1 MNISPEI
8 KNQIPNTQSLFWIGS
23 LISGILLGL
32 SAPGFGTNWVG
43 LLAFF
48 PLLAVLDQ
56 LHKNRLFVFFLQPA
70 GFPEVLLLR
79 SVDIGLLTVSIF
91 SVTFPGLRHC

>member
-43 LLAFF
+43 IVAFF

-56 LHKNRLFVFFLQPA
+56 LHKNMLLSLQKRAGLFFAACWFSGSIVA
-70 GFPEVLLLR
+70 
-79 SVDIGLLTVSIF
+79 SIG
-91 SVTFPGLRHC
+91 G